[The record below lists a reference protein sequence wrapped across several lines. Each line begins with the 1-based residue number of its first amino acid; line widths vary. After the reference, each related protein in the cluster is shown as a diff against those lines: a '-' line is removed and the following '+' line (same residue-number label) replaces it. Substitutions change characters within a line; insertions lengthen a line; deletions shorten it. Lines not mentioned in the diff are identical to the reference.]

1 MPGKTK
7 NKTAKRT
14 KRSNIRKTRSQR
26 GGDIWHT
33 LSFGYA
39 GTPDDP
45 TTASSFKL
53 SDWNPFKSDPN
64 GKGFL
69 DSINPFSSTKTYTPL
84 DSSTSSST
92 SSLAYPASPDES
104 SLSNTSFTQEPTY
117 NPMQEEEYKKNGYNG
132 GKRNKSRKCH
142 RKHKHRKSCNK

>member
-7 NKTAKRT
+7 NKRAK
-14 KRSNIRKTRSQR
+14 KSNRGKTRSQR

-33 LSFGYA
+33 LSLGLA

-45 TTASSFKL
+45 TTTSSFKF

-69 DSINPFSSTKTYTPL
+69 DSINPFSSTKTYDPL
-84 DSSTSSST
+84 DTST
-92 SSLAYPASPDES
+92 ASPAPPAPVPFDPSASAASES
-104 SLSNTSFTQEPTY
+104 SLSNDSFSTKY
-117 NPMQEEEYKKNGYNG
+117 G
-132 GKRNKSRKCH
+132 GKRSKSRKCH